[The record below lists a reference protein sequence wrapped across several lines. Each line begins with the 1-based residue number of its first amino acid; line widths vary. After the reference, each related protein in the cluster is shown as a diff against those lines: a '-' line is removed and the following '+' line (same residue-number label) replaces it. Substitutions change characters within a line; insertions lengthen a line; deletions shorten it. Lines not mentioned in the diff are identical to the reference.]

1 MPCSVCKQPGHN
13 MRTCINMPW
22 PPTDPTRNLL
32 HAWRRRNSN
41 IHAWRRFNRTSNTP
55 PVWRMRTTTTTTIPS
70 PSPSPS
76 ITPTILHSERLISPS
91 DLPLTPLP
99 LTPLPLPLPLPLTP
113 LPLTPR
119 RRRRE
124 IPSDDTSITSSDDT
138 SIIPSAGRR
147 WVFEPQWRRE
157 SEIES
162 ILLDNQSL
170 QRENIIM
177 ELVDCVDKP
186 CHIDECPICME
197 DLLST
202 DTFTTRCGHMFHGT
216 CMLIHTKLHDSCPL
230 CRGVLIN

>member
-1 MPCSVCKQPGHN
+1 MPCSVCKQTGHN

-22 PPTDPTRNLL
+22 PPTDQTRNLL
-32 HAWRRRNSN
+32 HAWRRRNST
-41 IHAWRRFNRTSNTP
+41 IHAWRRFNRTSTTT
-55 PVWRMRTTTTTTIPS
+55 PVWRMRTTTTEPPS

-91 DLPLTPLP
+91 DLPLTP
-99 LTPLPLPLPLPLTP
+99 
-113 LPLTPR
+113 R

-124 IPSDDTSITSSDDT
+124 MPSDDTSITPSDDIT
-138 SIIPSAGRR
+138 LTPSAIRR

-157 SEIES
+157 SENQQD
-162 ILLDNQSL
+162 ILLDNPSL
-170 QRENIIM
+170 QIPIIM

-197 DLLST
+197 GLNLV

-216 CMLIHTKLHDSCPL
+216 CMLIHTQTKKICPM
-230 CRGVLIN
+230 CRGTLIK